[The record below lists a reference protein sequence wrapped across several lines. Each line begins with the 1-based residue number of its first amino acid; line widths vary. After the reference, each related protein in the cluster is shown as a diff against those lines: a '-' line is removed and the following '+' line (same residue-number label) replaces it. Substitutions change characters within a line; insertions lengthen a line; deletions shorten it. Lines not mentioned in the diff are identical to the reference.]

1 MEVFLLVAVIVL
13 LLGNAVLFVALK
25 GTEKRVQIMENEFEI
40 YCEILGQVENSVNK
54 ALSAQRDLWT
64 MQSDIND
71 VLVGKKVSRG

>member
-1 MEVFLLVAVIVL
+1 MEVFLLVAVIL
-13 LLGNAVLFVALK
+13 LLLSNAVLFVALK
-25 GTEKRVQIMENEFEI
+25 GTEKRVQIMENDFEV

-54 ALSAQRDLWT
+54 ALTAQRDLWT